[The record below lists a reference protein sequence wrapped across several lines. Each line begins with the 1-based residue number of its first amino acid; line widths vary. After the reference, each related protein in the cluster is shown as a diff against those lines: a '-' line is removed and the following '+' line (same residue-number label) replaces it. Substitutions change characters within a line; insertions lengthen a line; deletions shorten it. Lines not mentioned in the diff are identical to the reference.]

1 MVAIKY
7 APIVAACLSICAGVG
22 ASGASHPFPPC
33 SKASINPPAVGDPV
47 LAQRQAD
54 QPVPEV
60 GLTPAVDGA
69 LGSQPRSFEDQALSN
84 RATGAN
90 PPANAGISG
99 NVPGTT
105 NENRAVLA
113 ITPGTTITL
122 NGVHLSVTSLAGLPD
137 LLAAV
142 IAAIKALSNSTSPP
156 SLPVPVPVPAVPAP
170 ASGAAGTLSGAI
182 AQSVATLGV
191 VVALL
196 PSLLPGGS
204 TVPPSVTAPLAPVLV
219 LLGPVLPSGTGVSPT
234 DPVGSVTGL
243 VTVLAGLLPVLTSIV
258 GRLSVIGL

>member
-1 MVAIKY
+1 M
-7 APIVAACLSICAGVG
+7 
-22 ASGASHPFPPC
+22 
-33 SKASINPPAVGDPV
+33 

-122 NGVHLSVTSLAGLPD
+122 NGVHLSVTQLAGLPD

-156 SLPVPVPVPAVPAP
+156 SLPVPVPVPVPAPAVPAP

-191 VVALL
+191 LAALL
-196 PSLLPGGS
+196 PSLLPSGS

-243 VTVLAGLLPVLTSIV
+243 VTILAGLLPVLTSIV

>member
-7 APIVAACLSICAGVG
+7 APIAAACLALCAGVG
-22 ASGASHPFPPC
+22 AS
-33 SKASINPPAVGDPV
+33 V

-54 QPVPEV
+54 QPVPDV

-69 LGSQPRSFEDQALSN
+69 LGSQPSSFKDQALSN
-84 RATGAN
+84 RAEAAVPSN
-90 PPANAGISG
+90 PPASAGILG

-113 ITPGTTITL
+113 LTPGTTIAL
-122 NGVHLSVTSLAGLPD
+122 NGVHLSITQLAGLPD
-137 LLAAV
+137 FLTAL
-142 IAAIKALSNSTSPP
+142 IAAITALFNTTLP
-156 SLPVPVPVPAVPAP
+156 SAPLPVPVPAVPAP
-170 ASGAAGTLSGAI
+170 ASGVTGTLSAAI

-191 VVALL
+191 LIGLLPTLL
-196 PSLLPGGS
+196 PSGS
-204 TVPPSVTAPLAPVLV
+204 TVPASVAAPLAPVLT

-243 VTVLAGLLPVLTSIV
+243 VAILTAFLPVLTSIV
-258 GRLSVIGL
+258 GLLSGVGL